1 MALEWGDQP
10 EYYNTAHMPRYWDV
24 CHEDME
30 VASGD
35 GYGGANAWTA
45 SSEGAYAVKFPAD
58 VDQRSFGQV
67 IRCQIDSLPSSPVT
81 LLGVVDAP
89 GLGSPETPL
98 VQCSAVLNPDGT
110 MSIYRGDASGT
121 VLATSITEVPTGSH
135 VRIAFSGTVDPVSG
149 TATVWLGETDGT
161 PLVAIAQVGGANT
174 DATGSGLRRGVYMGG
189 APSIFTS
196 YFYTQGAGTLPNDP
210 LCDVVLPSVDSDLQ
224 EWTTIPASDPVNM
237 AAVTDETPANDDTDY
252 GVAFD
257 AGARYALQMGTVP
270 DRSRILG
277 VRVVPLVKL
286 VVLAPDLPVTELAGT
301 FAVLVRNS
309 AGGINVGEV
318 RTVTGDEWVG
328 VDRVW
333 PVNPFTGEPF
343 TTALINA
350 YAWGG
355 VSSV

>member
-1 MALEWGDQP
+1 MAFEFGDQP
-10 EYYNTAHMPRYWDV
+10 DYYSTAHMPRYWDV

-67 IRCQIDSLPSSPVT
+67 IRCQIDSLPSGPVT

-161 PLVAIAQVGGANT
+161 PLVAIAQVGGGNT
-174 DATGSGLRRGVYMGG
+174 DATGSGQRRGVYMGG
-189 APSIFTS
+189 APDIFTS
-196 YFYTQGAGTLPNDP
+196 YLYCQGAGTLPANP
-210 LCDVVLPSVDSDLQ
+210 LCDIVQPNQDSGLQ
-224 EWTTIPASDPVNM
+224 DWTTYPTSSPVDM
-237 AAVTDETPANDDTDY
+237 AAVTDEAPANDDSDY
-252 GVAFD
+252 GVAPAVD
-257 AGARYALQMGTVP
+257 AQYALEMDPIST
-270 DRSRILG
+270 SRLQILG
-277 VRVVPLVKL
+277 VRL
-286 VVLAPDLPVTELAGT
+286 VVLVERIVPPEPDAPLAGT
-301 FAVLVRNS
+301 FTPLMRS
-309 AGGINVGEV
+309 KGGGVSLGDV
-318 RTVTGDEWVG
+318 RTISDSEWIG
-328 VDRVW
+328 VDQSW
-333 PVNPFTGEPF
+333 AVNPFTGDPF
-343 TTALINA
+343 TPATINA
-350 YAWGG
+350 SAWGG
-355 VSSV
+355 VASV